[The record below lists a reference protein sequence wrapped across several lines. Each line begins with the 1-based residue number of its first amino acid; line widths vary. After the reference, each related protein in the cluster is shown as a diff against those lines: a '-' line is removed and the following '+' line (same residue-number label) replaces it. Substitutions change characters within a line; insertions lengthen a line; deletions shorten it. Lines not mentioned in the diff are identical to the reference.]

1 STLRRKRI
9 GGPMSSNVVPIH
21 IGDAQV
27 LIEVTPV
34 AGTEPTSKSGDA
46 AQKVLGAFETVK
58 DTIVDMAVSTKE
70 VIDKTPARAVRPD
83 HMEVQFGLKVS
94 AQGNVIVAGASASAS
109 ITVKLTY
116 DAQPSGDA
124 ANR

>member
-1 STLRRKRI
+1 
-9 GGPMSSNVVPIH
+9 MASNVVPIQ

-27 LIEVTPV
+27 LIEVVSV
-34 AGTEPTSKSGDA
+34 AGTEPTSKPGDA

-70 VIDKTPARAVRPD
+70 VIDKTVDRAVRPD
-83 HMEVQFGLKVS
+83 HLEIQFGLKVS
-94 AQGNVIVAGASASAS
+94 AQGNVIVAGASAEAS

-116 DAQPSGDA
+116 DAQP
-124 ANR
+124 